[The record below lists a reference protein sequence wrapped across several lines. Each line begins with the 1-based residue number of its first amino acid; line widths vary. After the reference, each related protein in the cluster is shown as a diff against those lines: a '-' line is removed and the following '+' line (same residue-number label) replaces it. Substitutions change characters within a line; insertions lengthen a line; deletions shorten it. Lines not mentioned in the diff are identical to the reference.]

1 MAHPN
6 CQQQLLT
13 IWYENLSGLREQ
25 TIAIKCLVVLVVAL
39 GLPFL
44 AIGYWIA
51 PCSRVHV
58 FLHPFPLW
66 LLCRVLWGWRRD
78 QEGKLLGWNSTFADS
93 MDSLINQESQLSW
106 LMFRRTVLMQWCQET
121 VNLRTGRATHLNL
134 SRDLRLYVSSTV
146 VNSGVF
152 KEFKKMHDRY
162 PIPTPALCSF
172 RRFF

>member
-1 MAHPN
+1 MHSVVEVSLMIVTYLFLPLSFCQQFVAHPN

-58 FLHPFPLW
+58 FLHPFPPW
-66 LLCRVLWGWRRD
+66 LVCRVFWG
-78 QEGKLLGWNSTFADS
+78 
-93 MDSLINQESQLSW
+93 
-106 LMFRRTVLMQWCQET
+106 
-121 VNLRTGRATHLNL
+121 
-134 SRDLRLYVSSTV
+134 
-146 VNSGVF
+146 
-152 KEFKKMHDRY
+152 
-162 PIPTPALCSF
+162 
-172 RRFF
+172 